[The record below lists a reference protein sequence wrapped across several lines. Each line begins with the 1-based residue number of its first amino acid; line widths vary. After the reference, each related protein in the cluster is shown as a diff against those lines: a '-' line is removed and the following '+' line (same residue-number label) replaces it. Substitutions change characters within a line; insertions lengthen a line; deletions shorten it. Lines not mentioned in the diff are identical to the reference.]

1 MTEIFQTNFT
11 KFFCCVKNILF
22 ISQKLKSNNYKIEVT
37 KFLWLENKIIIPYI
51 KIQKLFC
58 LI

>member
-37 KFLWLENKIIIPYI
+37 KFLWLENKIYSYF
-51 KIQKLFC
+51 KLQKLFC